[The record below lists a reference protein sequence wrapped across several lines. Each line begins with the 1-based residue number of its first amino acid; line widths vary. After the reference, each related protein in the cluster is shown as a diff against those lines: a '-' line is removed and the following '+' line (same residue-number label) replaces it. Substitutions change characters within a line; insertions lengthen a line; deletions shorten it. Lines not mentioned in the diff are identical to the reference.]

1 MKHAQQSDGVPR
13 LAWVLSVVFLF
24 LISFTQE
31 AYSQNRKFL
40 VAYGGVSGT
49 TAPLWLT
56 KEERLFEKQGLQV
69 DLLYITSTKAA
80 QAMVAG
86 DLSFATST
94 GSLVINSNMA
104 GSGMVIIAGMTNTI
118 PFSLVTTASISR
130 PEDLKGKKIAISQLG
145 GSSDFAARFALTRMG
160 LQADKEVAI
169 VQIGSQPERLA
180 ALTAGG
186 VQGALIEPPTT
197 LLARKLGFKVLTDL
211 GSLGLEYPHSVIAST
226 RGFLEREPEVSKRFL
241 KAYAEGY
248 ALYRSN
254 REAGLRALAKYMKL
268 NDSEMLDE
276 TYREFTGK
284 FQNPK
289 PYPTMGGIKLVL
301 DTIATKNPKA
311 AAFKPEDF
319 VFLKYL
325 DEVTGGKP

>member
-1 MKHAQQSDGVPR
+1 MFFS
-13 LAWVLSVVFLF
+13 
-24 LISFTQE
+24 QE
-31 AYSQNRKFL
+31 AYPQTRKFL

-56 KEERLFEKQGLQV
+56 KQEKLFEKQGLQV

-86 DLSFATST
+86 DLPIATST
-94 GSLVINSNMA
+94 GSLVINSNLA
-104 GSGMVIIAGMTNTI
+104 GSGMVIIAGMTDTI
-118 PFSLVTTASISR
+118 PFSLVTSARIAR
-130 PEDLKGKKIAISQLG
+130 PEDLRGQKIAISQLG

-160 LQADKEVAI
+160 LQPDKDVAI
-169 VQIGSQPERLA
+169 IQVGSQPERLA
-180 ALTAGG
+180 ALAAGG

-197 LLARKLGFKVLTDL
+197 LRARKMGFKVLTDL
-211 GSLGLEYPHSVIAST
+211 GSLGLQYPHSVIAST
-226 RGFLEREPEVSKRFL
+226 RGFLDREPEVSKRFL
-241 KAYAEGY
+241 RAYAEGY

-254 REAGLRALAKYMKL
+254 REAGLRALSKYMKL
-268 NDSEMLDE
+268 DDPEMLEE

-284 FQNPK
+284 FQSPK
-289 PYPTMGGIKLVL
+289 PYPSMAGIKLVL
-301 DTIATKNPKA
+301 ETIARKSPQA
-311 AAFKPEDF
+311 AASKPEDF